1 MKTSWS
7 REIYS
12 PLSYIV
18 LQRLQDVFKTSWL
31 GPIYSSWSYVFKTSS
46 RRFQNVFKTFSKLF
60 AKMFSWCL
68 QDVLQKRLQDIFKT
82 FLRRIQDVLQ
92 ICLQNVFKMYH
103 QVKLFLLTRLRDI
116 FNMFL
121 RYATKAVIYRKIY
134 LGHASEKLM
143 VSLQN
148 LQGW

>member
-7 REIYS
+7 RGIYS

-31 GPIYSSWSYVFKTSS
+31 RPIYSSWSYVFKTSS
-46 RRFQNVFKTFSKLF
+46 RRFQDVFKTFSRLF

-92 ICLQNVFKMYH
+92 ICLQNVQTYH

-121 RYATKAVIYRKIY
+121 RYAAKADIYRKIY
-134 LGHASEKLM
+134 LGHASEKFM